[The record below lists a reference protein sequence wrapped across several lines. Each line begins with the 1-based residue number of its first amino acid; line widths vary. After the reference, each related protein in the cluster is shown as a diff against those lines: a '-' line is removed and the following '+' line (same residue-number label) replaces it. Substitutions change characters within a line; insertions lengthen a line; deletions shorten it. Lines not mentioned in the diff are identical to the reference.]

1 MYRSI
6 IRRQYRKAWDAM
18 NRHDYEA
25 IIAQLAPTFEVT
37 FVGDT
42 SLGGSRHT
50 KDAMRRWFERLFRL
64 FPDARFEL
72 RAVAVDGWPWDTRIF
87 GSFAIT
93 ATVLGETYDNVFIQF
108 VKMRWGR
115 ITSYSIYEDSLK
127 FWRTAQSDGRPRLR
141 RSDCARS
148 SRRGPAE
155 CKPDPGSGHLSER
168 CAVAIR
174 FRLVVDGPQ
183 AGHFTNSP
191 GLAHS
196 HAGAAEDRA

>member
-6 IRRQYRKAWDAM
+6 VRRQYRKAWEAM

-72 RAVAVDGWPWDTRIF
+72 RALAVDGWPWDTRIF
-87 GSFAIT
+87 GSFGIR
-93 ATVLGETYDNVFIQF
+93 ATVLGETHDNVFIHF
-108 VKMRWGR
+108 VKMRWGQ

-127 FWRTAQSDGRPRLR
+127 FWRTARVMAAHGFAEATAPAVLDEGQPTAGPIKGLDTSG
-141 RSDCARS
+141 STAR
-148 SRRGPAE
+148 
-155 CKPDPGSGHLSER
+155 
-168 CAVAIR
+168 
-174 FRLVVDGPQ
+174 
-183 AGHFTNSP
+183 
-191 GLAHS
+191 
-196 HAGAAEDRA
+196 